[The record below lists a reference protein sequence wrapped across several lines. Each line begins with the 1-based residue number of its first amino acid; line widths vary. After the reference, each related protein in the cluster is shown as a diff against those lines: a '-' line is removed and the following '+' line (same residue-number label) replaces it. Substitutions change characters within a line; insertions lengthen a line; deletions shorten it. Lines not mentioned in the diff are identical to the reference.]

1 MTETLR
7 DAWERLKAYSDTHL
21 LPLAGK
27 VGIALAMFVVGRW
40 LARAVVRGVATMM
53 ERGDMDVSLRKFLGD
68 VLYAI
73 LLVAVVTIT
82 LDTVGIHT
90 TAVVAVIGAAGLAV
104 GLALQGSLS
113 NFAAGVML
121 IVLRHYRVGDTVV
134 VGKYTGRVEAIKVFH
149 TVLVTSDNREVLI
162 PNGQVITQPIEN
174 LTILGR
180 RRIDLRIEVSTAAD
194 LHRVVT
200 LVEDAVL
207 ADDRVQSEPRPRL
220 ELTEIRHDKVVLHM
234 RPWTDATD
242 QGAVSTGILERTR
255 LAMSPLAV
263 DHAIAIVT

>member
-1 MTETLR
+1 MTE
-7 DAWERLKAYSDTHL
+7 AWERLKVYADTHL
-21 LPLAGK
+21 LPLAGQIG
-27 VGIALAMFVVGRW
+27 VALAMFIIGRW
-40 LARAVVRGVATMM
+40 MARAIVRGVSAMM

-68 VLYAI
+68 VMYAI
-73 LLVAVVTIT
+73 LLVAVVTVT

-113 NFAAGVML
+113 NFAAGVMI
-121 IVLRHYRVGDTVV
+121 IVLRHYRVGDLVV
-134 VGKYTGRVEAIKVFH
+134 IGKYTGRVDAIKVFH

-174 LTILGR
+174 LTVLGR
-180 RRIDLRIEVSTAAD
+180 RRIDLRVEVAQSCD
-194 LHRVVT
+194 LHKVVT

-207 ADDRVQSEPRPRL
+207 ADDRVQASPRPKL
-220 ELTEIRHDKVVLHM
+220 ELHEVRHDKLVLHM

-255 LAMSPLAV
+255 EAMAGSGV
-263 DHAIAIVT
+263 EHAIAIVGP

>member
-1 MTETLR
+1 MN
-7 DAWERLKAYSDTHL
+7 DAWERLRDYADTHL

-27 VGIALAMFVVGRW
+27 LAIALAMFVIGRW
-40 LARAVVRGVATMM
+40 IARAVVRGVATVM
-53 ERGDMDVSLRKFLGD
+53 ERGDMDISLRKFLGD

-82 LDTVGIHT
+82 LDTAGIHT

-113 NFAAGVML
+113 NFAAGVMI

-134 VGKYTGRVEAIKVFH
+134 IGKYTGRGDAIKVFH

-162 PNGQVITQPIEN
+162 PNGQVITAPIEN
-174 LTILGR
+174 LTVLGR
-180 RRIDLRIEVSTAAD
+180 RRIDLRVEVPTAVD
-194 LHRVVT
+194 LHKVVT

-207 ADDRVQSEPRPRL
+207 ADERVQASPRPRL
-220 ELTEIRHDKVVLHM
+220 ELLEIRSDKLVLQM
-234 RPWTDATD
+234 KPWTDATD
-242 QGAVSTGILERTR
+242 QSSVSTGILERTR
-255 LAMSPLAV
+255 TAMAGAGV
-263 DHAIAIVT
+263 DHAISIAGT

>member
-1 MTETLR
+1 MNEAWQRLR
-7 DAWERLKAYSDTHL
+7 DYADLHL

-27 VGIALAMFVVGRW
+27 VGLALVMFVAGRW
-40 LARAVVRGVATMM
+40 IARVLVRGVGAMM

-73 LLVAVVTIT
+73 LLVAVVTVT

-121 IVLRHYRVGDTVV
+121 IVLRHYRVGDLVV
-134 VGKYTGRVEAIKVFH
+134 IGKYTGRVEAIKVFH

-162 PNGQVITQPIEN
+162 PNGQVITAPIEN
-174 LTILGR
+174 LTVLGR
-180 RRIDLRIEVSTAAD
+180 RRIDLRVEVAPTAD
-194 LHRVVT
+194 LHKVAE
-200 LVEDAVL
+200 LIEGAIM
-207 ADDRVQSEPRPRL
+207 ADDRVHAEPRPSL
-220 ELTEIRHDKVVLHM
+220 ELAEIARDKLVLHL
-234 RPWTDATD
+234 RPWTDASD
-242 QGAVSTGILERTR
+242 QGAAGT
-255 LAMSPLAV
+255 AMLLRARDALQAAGV
-263 DHAIAIVT
+263 EHAISIVGA